1 MMIKIT
7 LILIAATLITA
18 AIVYLLKTKETVP
31 ENYQSIT
38 FENVFKVTEIVDG
51 DTFKIDPGWK
61 WNGKTGNTIRP
72 LGYDTPEKG
81 EPEFN
86 ETTEKLKQLL
96 LNQEVE
102 LKNPIKLSYDRL
114 LCDVYFKNK
123 NLADFF
129 PEYLAEEFDID
140 SGHEYV

>member
-1 MMIKIT
+1 MIFKIT
-7 LILIAATLITA
+7 LILIAAILITA
-18 AIVYLLKTKETVP
+18 AIVYLLKTKEGVP

-102 LKNPIKLSYDRL
+102 LKNPIKLSYNRL
-114 LCDVYFKNK
+114 LCDVYFNNK
-123 NLADFF
+123 KLSNYF
-129 PEYLAEEFDID
+129 PEYLAKENNSQKINA
-140 SGHEYV
+140 

>member
-38 FENVFKVTEIVDG
+38 FENVFKVIEIVDG

-61 WNGKTGNTIRP
+61 
-72 LGYDTPEKG
+72 
-81 EPEFN
+81 
-86 ETTEKLKQLL
+86 
-96 LNQEVE
+96 
-102 LKNPIKLSYDRL
+102 
-114 LCDVYFKNK
+114 
-123 NLADFF
+123 
-129 PEYLAEEFDID
+129 
-140 SGHEYV
+140 